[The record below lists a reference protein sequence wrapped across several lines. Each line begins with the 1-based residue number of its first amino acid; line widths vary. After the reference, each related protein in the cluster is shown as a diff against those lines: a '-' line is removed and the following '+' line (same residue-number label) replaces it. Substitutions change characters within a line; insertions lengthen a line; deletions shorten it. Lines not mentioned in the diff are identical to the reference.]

1 MLPIEVLSGGADINI
16 LPGNLIP
23 SYPLNPRHTRNL
35 SRAQVTIICQH
46 FGNHWTLL
54 ACSWGRDNEEGTVGN
69 DVQRYSSR
77 PCGPVG
83 SATSPCYFR
92 LPSTLILCGF
102 PAPTSKFLP
111 LGDLWPPGSHFL
123 ILARLP
129 LVFWS
134 LIPWGPLLP
143 QVLRHHDHLS
153 GSIRAALP
161 GIGLWHNSVEISRY
175 LRGKLQMWRHQ
186 SYGFATLFWLK
197 WHLQYLQA
205 GQPSMVLVSVD
216 SSKLSHV

>member
-1 MLPIEVLSGGADINI
+1 MNPI
-16 LPGNLIP
+16 
-23 SYPLNPRHTRNL
+23 SYWTDVRHWK
-35 SRAQVTIICQH
+35 ICQWNSTRKNSTKRTSG
-46 FGNHWTLL
+46 FCALRGLESWVLDCESRTLR
-54 ACSWGRDNEEGTVGN
+54 S
-69 DVQRYSSR
+69 
-77 PCGPVG
+77 
-83 SATSPCYFR
+83 
-92 LPSTLILCGF
+92 
-102 PAPTSKFLP
+102 
-111 LGDLWPPGSHFL
+111 

-175 LRGKLQMWRHQ
+175 LRGKLQMRRHQ